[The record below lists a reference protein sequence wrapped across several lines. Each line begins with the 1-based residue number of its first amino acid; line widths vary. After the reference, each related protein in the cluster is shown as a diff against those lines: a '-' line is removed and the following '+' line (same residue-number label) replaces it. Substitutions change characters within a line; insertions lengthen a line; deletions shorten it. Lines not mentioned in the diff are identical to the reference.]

1 VDGGSGGS
9 QLASVEIR
17 GTTCG
22 GRGGSGNGNAALP
35 FIILG
40 MASKAKETGAREDG
54 QSTRILYTAIAV
66 RACELTHLL
75 SSLLRPP
82 PDMT

>member
-40 MASKAKETGAREDG
+40 WGVGGGEGEGGEDG

-66 RACELTHLL
+66 RACVRADSPPLL
-75 SSLLRPP
+75 PF
-82 PDMT
+82 TATT